1 MPIEKD
7 SDEKNHKIF
16 LTNFDGVIS
25 MISLREV
32 ADNNS
37 EISSTRWAFGLII
50 IFDIVI
56 ITLSI
61 AAFLVAHFI
70 GMPLDGSFFGYVAT
84 LLGVVT
90 TLVTTGKALQGFETK
105 RDDKPRH
112 EMFEPDIIEEK

>member
-1 MPIEKD
+1 
-7 SDEKNHKIF
+7 
-16 LTNFDGVIS
+16 

-50 IFDIVI
+50 VFDIVI

-105 RDDKPRH
+105 GDDKPRYDRPRR
-112 EMFEPDIIEEK
+112 ERFEPEVIEEK

>member
-1 MPIEKD
+1 
-7 SDEKNHKIF
+7 
-16 LTNFDGVIS
+16 

-32 ADNNS
+32 ADNKS
-37 EISSTRWAFGLII
+37 KISSTRWAFGLII

-70 GMPLDGSFFGYVAT
+70 CMPLDGSFFGYVAT

-105 RDDKPRH
+105 SDDKPIR
-112 EMFEPDIIEEK
+112 EKFEPEVIEEK

>member
-1 MPIEKD
+1 
-7 SDEKNHKIF
+7 
-16 LTNFDGVIS
+16 

-37 EISSTRWAFGLII
+37 DISSTRWAFGLII
-50 IFDIVI
+50 FFDIVI

-112 EMFEPDIIEEK
+112 EMFEPEVIEEK

>member
-1 MPIEKD
+1 
-7 SDEKNHKIF
+7 
-16 LTNFDGVIS
+16 
-25 MISLREV
+25 MISLREI
-32 ADNNS
+32 ADNKS
-37 EISSTRWAFGLII
+37 DISSTRWAFGLII
-50 IFDIVI
+50 MFDIVI

-105 RDDKPRH
+105 HDDKQKD
-112 EMFEPDIIEEK
+112 EKIEPEAIEEK

>member
-1 MPIEKD
+1 
-7 SDEKNHKIF
+7 
-16 LTNFDGVIS
+16 

-50 IFDIVI
+50 VFDIVI

-105 RDDKPRH
+105 GNDKPRR
-112 EMFEPDIIEEK
+112 EMFEPEVIEEK

>member
-1 MPIEKD
+1 
-7 SDEKNHKIF
+7 
-16 LTNFDGVIS
+16 

-37 EISSTRWAFGLII
+37 DISSTRWAFSLII
-50 IFDIVI
+50 VFDIVI

-105 RDDKPRH
+105 HDDKPRH
-112 EMFEPDIIEEK
+112 EMFEPEVIEEK

>member
-1 MPIEKD
+1 
-7 SDEKNHKIF
+7 
-16 LTNFDGVIS
+16 

-32 ADNNS
+32 SDNNS
-37 EISSTRWAFGLII
+37 NISSTRWAFGLII

-105 RDDKPRH
+105 RDDKPIH
-112 EMFEPDIIEEK
+112 ERFESEVIEEK

>member
-1 MPIEKD
+1 
-7 SDEKNHKIF
+7 
-16 LTNFDGVIS
+16 

-37 EISSTRWAFGLII
+37 NISSTRWAFGII
-50 IFDIVI
+50 IVFDIVI

-105 RDDKPRH
+105 NDDKPIR
-112 EMFEPDIIEEK
+112 EKFEPEVIEEK

>member
-1 MPIEKD
+1 
-7 SDEKNHKIF
+7 
-16 LTNFDGVIS
+16 
-25 MISLREV
+25 MISLREI
-32 ADNNS
+32 ANNKS
-37 EISSTRWAFGLII
+37 DISSTRWAFGLII
-50 IFDIVI
+50 VFDIVI

-105 RDDKPRH
+105 HDDKTKV
-112 EMFEPDIIEEK
+112 EKVEPEVIEEK

>member
-1 MPIEKD
+1 
-7 SDEKNHKIF
+7 
-16 LTNFDGVIS
+16 
-25 MISLREV
+25 MISLREI
-32 ADNNS
+32 ADNKS
-37 EISSTRWAFGLII
+37 DISSTRWAFGLII
-50 IFDIVI
+50 MFDIII

-105 RDDKPRH
+105 HDDKSKVENDKP
-112 EMFEPDIIEEK
+112 EAIEEK

>member
-1 MPIEKD
+1 
-7 SDEKNHKIF
+7 
-16 LTNFDGVIS
+16 
-25 MISLREV
+25 MISLREI
-32 ADNNS
+32 ADNKS
-37 EISSTRWAFGLII
+37 DISSTRWAFGLII
-50 IFDIVI
+50 MFDIVI

-105 RDDKPRH
+105 HDDKPKV
-112 EMFEPDIIEEK
+112 EKVESEAIEEK